1 MTPFETEEY
10 LLNSN
15 DVDTKE
21 RMSPVALCNFMQ
33 NLASK
38 AAEKR
43 GYGYTFIQQNGFVW
57 VLVKISAKVIK
68 YPKWNNLVKLQTWVH
83 GIEKFK
89 SDRHFILYDFDG
101 NEIAYAITEWAMID
115 YKYRRPQIIDNFVNR
130 KKALD
135 EKKTNANPPTKIKQM
150 IEPVLCGT
158 RNIVYSDID
167 INGHVSNIKY
177 PEWFL
182 DTYDFEFRHN
192 NIPVEFEMNFLSE
205 CRFGQKVEIF
215 KQIDGDL
222 HIGSIVRISD
232 SKEVFRIKL
241 KWQYE

>member
-10 LLNSN
+10 ILNSN

-43 GYGYTFIQQNGFVW
+43 GFGYTFMQQNGFVW
-57 VLVKISAKVIK
+57 VLVKISVKVIK
-68 YPKWNNLVKLQTWVH
+68 YPKWNEYIKLLTWVH
-83 GIEKFK
+83 GIEKIK
-89 SDRHFILYDFDG
+89 TDRHFILFDDDE

-115 YKYRRPQIIDNFVNR
+115 FKQRRPQIIDNFVDR

-135 EKKTNANPPTKIKQM
+135 DKTANVNSPSKIRQLSN
-150 IEPVLCGT
+150 PVHCGS
-158 RNIVYSDID
+158 RKIVYSDID
-167 INGHVSNIKY
+167 LNGHVSNIKY

-182 DTYDFEFRHN
+182 DTYDFDIRHN
-192 NIPVEFEMNFLSE
+192 SIPEEFEMNFLSE
-205 CRFGQKVEIF
+205 CKFGQSVNIYKET
-215 KQIDGDL
+215 DGNI
-222 HIGSIVRISD
+222 HYGSIIRESD
-232 SKEVFRIKL
+232 NKEVFRIKL
-241 KWQYE
+241 NWQL